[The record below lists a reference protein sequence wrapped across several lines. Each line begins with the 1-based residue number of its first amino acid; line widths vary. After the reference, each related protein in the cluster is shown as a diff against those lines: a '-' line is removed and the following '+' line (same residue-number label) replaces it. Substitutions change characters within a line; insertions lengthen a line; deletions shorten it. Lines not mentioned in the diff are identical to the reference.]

1 MVHALAPVQAALLET
16 DMRALVT
23 AVLGRSRRRSLV
35 VLFTTLEA
43 AAVEEAL
50 LPELPALTRRH
61 HVLIASVA
69 DPAVAEMAA
78 GRGDGP
84 TVYAAAAAEQAQAE
98 RRQTSWLLQRRG
110 VVVVDAG
117 PDTLAPAVADAYLAL
132 KASGR
137 L

>member
-1 MVHALAPVQAALLET
+1 
-16 DMRALVT
+16 
-23 AVLGRSRRRSLV
+23 
-35 VLFTTLEA
+35 
-43 AAVEEAL
+43 
-50 LPELPALTRRH
+50 
-61 HVLIASVA
+61 
-69 DPAVAEMAA
+69 MAA